1 MCWLRIVKDLKAAPG
16 SAWRIFYHDVEFGSL
31 RIVAVWLIQQVI
43 SNEPLGSLKNERFNW
58 ANWSVGWH
66 AKQQANKKRSC
77 GVHRDP
83 ATGWHVIRTT
93 NGRHGLT
100 DEVKAQLWPTLDW
113 RLLAAGILKDPFI
126 LMGSFTASIGM
137 DSSWSSN
144 KFDWVLLNIYSISFD
159 WKWSKWPWP
168 IRLSGS

>member
-31 RIVAVWLIQQVI
+31 RIVAVWLIQQVM

-100 DEVKAQLWPTLDW
+100 DEVKAQLWP
-113 RLLAAGILKDPFI
+113 RLSTDVCSQP
-126 LMGSFTASIGM
+126 GSLRIH
-137 DSSWSSN
+137 SSWWDPSQPQLGWIQVDQVTNSIEFYWIFTVSVSIEN
-144 KFDWVLLNIYSISFD
+144 DRNGHGRFD
-159 WKWSKWPWP
+159 
-168 IRLSGS
+168 